1 MSAFLEVVRTGP
13 VSVLLH
19 PLRSTVTVVAVG
31 TVLVPYLVGLG
42 LVEGL
47 RQEAQLSIGDGSV
60 VVNSGLPD
68 LYVSGNQFGR
78 RVPIPVQAVE
88 EIARMDGVTKVVS
101 RIVGRIPPLG
111 NERIEAVLVGM
122 PRAEL
127 ERIMGS
133 PGTSAQL
140 TKLVDGKL
148 PCSGTG
154 DVPELVLG
162 SELARRLDLDV
173 GDVLPPISRTSGG
186 DKTPRIT
193 GIFRSDISF
202 WQARLILTTFETAT
216 DVFDQPG
223 QATDLLVYCQA
234 GQPRA
239 VENRIR
245 QSLAFSGSDGTARIV
260 PSVTSRDE
268 LKSMLPAG
276 LGHREGVFNLHFVLA
291 FVVGILVILVTSGF
305 GLPERRRE
313 IGILKATGWQTDE
326 ILLRGL
332 VESFL
337 LGVAGAAGAILLAY
351 AWLEWLN
358 GYWIAGIF
366 LAGVDSNPGFPV
378 PYVLAPVPI
387 LLAGLLACVLVMSG
401 TAYSSWRAA
410 VTPPA
415 EAMR

>member
-1 MSAFLEVVRTGP
+1 ME
-13 VSVLLH
+13 
-19 PLRSTVTVVAVG
+19 
-31 TVLVPYLVGLG
+31 
-42 LVEGL
+42 
-47 RQEAQLSIGDGSV
+47 
-60 VVNSGLPD
+60 
-68 LYVSGNQFGR
+68 
-78 RVPIPVQAVE
+78 
-88 EIARMDGVTKVVS
+88 
-101 RIVGRIPPLG
+101 
-111 NERIEAVLVGM
+111 
-122 PRAEL
+122 
-127 ERIMGS
+127 
-133 PGTSAQL
+133 
-140 TKLVDGKL
+140 
-148 PCSGTG
+148 
-154 DVPELVLG
+154 
-162 SELARRLDLDV
+162 
-173 GDVLPPISRTSGG
+173 
-186 DKTPRIT
+186 
-193 GIFRSDISF
+193 
-202 WQARLILTTFETAT
+202 
-216 DVFDQPG
+216 
-223 QATDLLVYCQA
+223 
-234 GQPRA
+234 
-239 VENRIR
+239 
-245 QSLAFSGSDGTARIV
+245 RIV

>member
-1 MSAFLEVVRTGP
+1 MSAFLEVARTGP
-13 VSVLLH
+13 VSILLH
-19 PLRSTVTVVAVG
+19 PLRSMVTVLAVG

-47 RQEAQLSIGDGSV
+47 RQEARLSIGDGPHAAT
-60 VVNSGLPD
+60 SGLPD
-68 LYVSGNQFGR
+68 LYVSGSQFGR

-88 EIARMDGVTKVVS
+88 EIAEMDGVTKVVS

-111 NERIEAVLVGM
+111 NERVEAVLVGI
-122 PRAEL
+122 PRSEL
-127 ERIMGS
+127 ERIMESQGAS
-133 PGTSAQL
+133 TQL
-140 TKLVDGKL
+140 IRLIDGKL
-148 PCSGTG
+148 PRSGHG
-154 DVPELVLG
+154 EAPELVIG
-162 SELARRLDLDV
+162 SELARRLELDV

-216 DVFDQPG
+216 DIFGQPG
-223 QATDLLVYCQA
+223 QATDLLIYCQA

-239 VENRIR
+239 VETRIR
-245 QSLAFSGSDGTARIV
+245 QSLSFSSPDGTSRIV

-268 LKSMLPAG
+268 LKSMLPVG

-337 LGVAGAAGAILLAY
+337 LGVSGAAGAILLAY

-366 LAGVDSNPGFPV
+366 LAGVDANPEFPL
-378 PYVLAPVPI
+378 PHVLAPVPI
-387 LLAGLLACVLVMSG
+387 LLAGLLACVLVMTG
-401 TAYSSWRAA
+401 TACSSWRAA